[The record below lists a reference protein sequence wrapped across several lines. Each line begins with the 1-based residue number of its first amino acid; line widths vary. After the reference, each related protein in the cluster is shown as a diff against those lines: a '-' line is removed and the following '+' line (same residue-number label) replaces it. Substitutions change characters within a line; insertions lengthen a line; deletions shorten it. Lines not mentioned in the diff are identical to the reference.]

1 MFLLLGAI
9 CDVIRNR
16 VLSFCQSLYS
26 LIRPGGTYGD
36 NENLSPPTFHR
47 YISPISI
54 RDTDYSHQIVL
65 PLLDL
70 KTFLRS
76 VNYLIVSIS
85 YCSTYTYASQY
96 LSVNAETKFFAP

>member
-36 NENLSPPTFHR
+36 NGNLTPLTFHR

-54 RDTDYSHQIVL
+54 RDADYSHQIVL
-65 PLLDL
+65 SLLDL
-70 KTFLRS
+70 KTFHRP
-76 VNYLIVSIS
+76 VNYLVVIIS
-85 YCSTYTYASQY
+85 YCSTYKYASQY
-96 LSVNAETKFFAP
+96 LSVNAEAKFFAP